1 MQNFEKDKI
10 EKYFE
15 LLKYLRFKPLFN
27 ITLSFKWKNIHY
39 LEFLIWIL
47 LSSMIPSYADRTTD

>member
-27 ITLSFKWKNIHY
+27 ITLSFK
-39 LEFLIWIL
+39 
-47 LSSMIPSYADRTTD
+47 